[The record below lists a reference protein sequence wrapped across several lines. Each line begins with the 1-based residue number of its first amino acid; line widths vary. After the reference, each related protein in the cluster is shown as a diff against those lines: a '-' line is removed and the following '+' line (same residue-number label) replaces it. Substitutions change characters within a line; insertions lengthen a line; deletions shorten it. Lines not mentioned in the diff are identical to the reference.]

1 MRKNGLKTKPCCWSN
16 NQKGFTLI
24 ELISVLIIMG
34 VMISVVIQKLDL
46 LSDNASI
53 AALQTAVRDLK
64 SRESVTWFKIK
75 LSDTGYTNDVD
86 VYNSVDKTIGQG
98 FSWNPGPDISG
109 GRLHFKSESIDLSR
123 VSSTPTSPGT
133 WN

>member
-1 MRKNGLKTKPCCWSN
+1 MQKNGLKSKSCRWTN

-34 VMISVVIQKLDL
+34 VMVSVVIQKLDL

-75 LSDTGYTNDVD
+75 ISDTGYTNDVD
-86 VYNSVDKTIGQG
+86 VYNSVDKTMGQG

-109 GRLHFKSESIDLSR
+109 GRLHFKSVSIDLSR
-123 VSSTPTSPGT
+123 VSSTPISPGS

>member
-1 MRKNGLKTKPCCWSN
+1 
-16 NQKGFTLI
+16 
-24 ELISVLIIMG
+24 MG
-34 VMISVVIQKLDL
+34 VMVSVVIQKLDL

-86 VYNSVDKTIGQG
+86 VYNSVDKTMGQG

>member
-1 MRKNGLKTKPCCWSN
+1 MQNLNSRSTESVRID

-34 VMISVVIQKLDL
+34 VVASVAIKKLDL

-53 AALQTAVRDLK
+53 NTMRTVVRELK
-64 SRESVTWFKIK
+64 SRETITWFDKK
-75 LSDTGYTNDVD
+75 LSGYTNDLE
-86 VYNSVDKTIGQG
+86 VYNAVDKNMGQG
-98 FSWNPGPDISG
+98 ISWNPGPDISG
-109 GRLHFKSESIDLSR
+109 GRLHLKSISVGLIR
-123 VSSTPTSPGT
+123 VPSTVNSPGT